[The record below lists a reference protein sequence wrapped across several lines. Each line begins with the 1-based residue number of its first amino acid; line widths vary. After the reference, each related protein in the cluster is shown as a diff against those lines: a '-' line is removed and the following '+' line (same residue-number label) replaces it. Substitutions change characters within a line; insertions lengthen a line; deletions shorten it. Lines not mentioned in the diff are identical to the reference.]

1 MCCDSWGHKESDTTE
16 QLNQTELIHRSFV
29 SLGRYIPKYFIFF
42 IAMVNGA
49 SALFKKISFHSYKIQ
64 QRLITQLVMCK
75 DENPAE
81 NNLLFGRQCHPV
93 VAHVFIH
100 QYMTSESK

>member
-1 MCCDSWGHKESDTTE
+1 
-16 QLNQTELIHRSFV
+16 
-29 SLGRYIPKYFIFF
+29 
-42 IAMVNGA
+42 MVNGA

-64 QRLITQLVMCK
+64 QRLITRIVMCK

-81 NNLLFGRQCHPV
+81 NNLLVGRQCHPV

-100 QYMTSESK
+100 QYMTDQILSRECGLVVLVYNTLNLTAFYSEFHSKFMY